1 MNFTNTII
9 KNTAMRTTFDNAND
23 AYEYFLDKIILE
35 GISFDNTKALFNVG
49 FTILNPEQNIIKNVE
64 RGWKI
69 DYAEAEWQWYLS
81 GDRSIRKLAS
91 FYGSIPPI
99 WVKMAN
105 RKGHVNS
112 NYGWQWKRNN
122 QIGYVIKKLKKNHNT
137 RHAAI
142 SIYDCKEHEHYRK
155 DTPCT
160 YAIQFTIYNDVLNMS
175 VLMRSND
182 LWYGFCNDQYCFSM
196 IQKLVADKMN
206 MEVGEYYNYAHNLHL
221 YNDKI

>member
-1 MNFTNTII
+1 M
-9 KNTAMRTTFDNAND
+9 
-23 AYEYFLDKIILE
+23 
-35 GISFDNTKALFNVG
+35 
-49 FTILNPEQNIIKNVE
+49 Q
-64 RGWKI
+64 
-69 DYAEAEWQWYLS
+69 WQWYLS
-81 GDRSIRKLAS
+81 GDPNIKKLGQL
-91 FYGSIPPI
+91 YGKIPPI
-99 WVKMAN
+99 WERMADS
-105 RKGHVNS
+105 KGNVMS
-112 NYGWQWKRNN
+112 NYGWQMYRNN
-122 QIGYVIKKLKKNHNT
+122 QLDYVIAKLRTEKNT

-196 IQKLVADKMN
+196 IQKLVADELN
-206 MEVGEYYNYAHNLHL
+206 MQVGEYYHYAHNLHL

>member
-1 MNFTNTII
+1 MSTTNTII
-9 KNTAMRTTFDNAND
+9 INMRRKFKNADE
-23 AYEYFLDKIILE
+23 AYNYFLDKIITD
-35 GISFDNTKALFNVG
+35 GKDFGSTKALFNVG
-49 FTILNPEQNIIKNVE
+49 FTLENPLENYIFNKE
-64 RGWKI
+64 RNWKP

-81 GDRSIRKLAS
+81 GDPNIKKLGEL
-91 FYGSIPPI
+91 YGKLPPI
-99 WVKMAN
+99 WERMADS
-105 RKGHVNS
+105 KGNVMS
-112 NYGWQWKRNN
+112 NYGWQMYRND
-122 QIGYVIKKLKKNHNT
+122 QLDYVVAKLKNEKDT

-142 SIYDCKEHEHYRK
+142 SIYDCKEHKYYSK

-160 YAIQFTIYNDVLNMS
+160 YAIQFTIYNDVLNMA

-206 MEVGEYYNYAHNLHL
+206 MQVGEYYHYAHNLHL

>member
-1 MNFTNTII
+1 
-9 KNTAMRTTFDNAND
+9 MRTEFNNAD
-23 AYEYFLDKIILE
+23 EAYNYFLDRIIVF
-35 GISFDNTKALFNVG
+35 GVPFGDTKALFNVG
-49 FTILNPEQNIIKNVE
+49 FTLKNPLENYIFNKE
-64 RGWKI
+64 RNWKP

-81 GDRSIRKLAS
+81 GDPNIKKLGEL
-91 FYGSIPPI
+91 YGKIPPI
-99 WVKMAN
+99 WERMADSEGN
-105 RKGHVNS
+105 VMS
-112 NYGWQWKRNN
+112 NYGWQMYRND
-122 QIGYVIKKLKKNHNT
+122 QLDYVVAKLKNEKDT

-142 SIYDCKEHEHYRK
+142 SIYDCKEHKYYSK

-196 IQKLVADKMN
+196 IQKLIADRLN
-206 MEVGEYYNYAHNLHL
+206 MEVGEYYHYAHNLHL

>member
-1 MNFTNTII
+1 M
-9 KNTAMRTTFDNAND
+9 
-23 AYEYFLDKIILE
+23 
-35 GISFDNTKALFNVG
+35 G
-49 FTILNPEQNIIKNVE
+49 FTLENPLENYIFNKE
-64 RGWKI
+64 RNWKP

-81 GDRSIRKLAS
+81 GDPSIDKLGEI
-91 FYGSIPPI
+91 YGKVPPI
-99 WVKMAN
+99 WERMADSE
-105 RKGHVNS
+105 RCVNS
-112 NYGWQWKRNN
+112 NYGWQMYRND
-122 QIGYVIKKLKKNHNT
+122 QLDYVVAKLRNEKDT

-142 SIYDCKEHEHYRK
+142 SIYDCKEHRYYRK

-196 IQKLVADKMN
+196 IQKLVADKLN
-206 MEVGEYYNYAHNLHL
+206 MQVGEYYHYAHNLHL